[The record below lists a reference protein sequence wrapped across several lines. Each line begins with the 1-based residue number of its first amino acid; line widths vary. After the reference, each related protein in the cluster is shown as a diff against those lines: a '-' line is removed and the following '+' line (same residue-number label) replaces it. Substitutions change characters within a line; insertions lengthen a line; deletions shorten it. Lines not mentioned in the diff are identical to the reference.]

1 MQIQINT
8 DRNID
13 GNEAL
18 AAYVRGETEHTLSR
32 FKNHVTRVEVHLS
45 DENSDKKKGKDGL
58 RCVME
63 ARLEGR
69 QPIVATHQ
77 ATTLEQAVNG
87 AADKLSRLI
96 ESTLGR
102 SGNPRGHRVV
112 SHPYGLDD
120 PENDEEE

>member
-1 MQIQINT
+1 MQIQLNT

-18 AAYVRGETEHTLSR
+18 AAFVRGETEHALSH
-32 FKNHVTRVEVHLS
+32 FKDHVTRVEIHLS
-45 DENSDKKKGKDGL
+45 DENSDKKKGKDDL

-69 QPIVATHQ
+69 NPIAATHH
-77 ATTLEQAVNG
+77 AATLEQAVKG

-102 SGNPRGHRVV
+102 LEKHRGHGHGVE
-112 SHPYGLDD
+112 PG
-120 PENDEEE
+120 

>member
-18 AAYVRGETEHTLSR
+18 AAYVRSETEHALSR
-32 FKNHVTRVEVHLS
+32 FRDHITRVEVHLS
-45 DENSDKKKGKDGL
+45 DENSDKKDGKGGQ
-58 RCVME
+58 RCAME

-69 QPIVATHQ
+69 KPIAATHQ
-77 ATTLEQAVNG
+77 ALTLEQAVNG

-96 ESTLGR
+96 ESTMGKI
-102 SGNPRGHRVV
+102 NDKRGHKID
-112 SHPYGLDD
+112 STPTE
-120 PENDEEE
+120 PDETEE

>member
-8 DRNID
+8 DRNIE

-18 AAYVRGETEHTLSR
+18 AAYVRSETEQALSR
-32 FKNHVTRVEVHLS
+32 FSDHITRVEVHLS
-45 DENSDKKKGKDGL
+45 DENSDKKDGKDGQ

-69 QPIVATHQ
+69 KPIAATHQ
-77 ATTLEQAVNG
+77 SATLEQAVNG

-96 ESTLGR
+96 ESTTGR
-102 SGNPRGHRVV
+102 INDQRGRRVE
-112 SHPYGLDD
+112 PTTDELD
-120 PENDEEE
+120 ESEE